1 MASPAAACW
10 AMPAGAE
17 AVATGVMPA
26 GVEVVGTVS
35 AAEVPWVAECWC

>member
-1 MASPAAACW
+1 
-10 AMPAGAE
+10 MPAGAE

-35 AAEVPWVAECWC
+35 AAEVPWVAEATGAAASRR